1 MVQLDRGGE
10 GFSQL
15 FQFHFRL
22 CFYRLI
28 YVQDGGLKVM
38 AGLAVGV
45 FGFDLTKIFG
55 IVKAQVGVFVLC

>member
-1 MVQLDRGGE
+1 MVQLGRGGE

-15 FQFHFRL
+15 FQFHFHL

-28 YVQDGGLKVM
+28 YVQDRGLKVM

-45 FGFDLTKIFG
+45 FGFDLTKI
-55 IVKAQVGVFVLC
+55 LE